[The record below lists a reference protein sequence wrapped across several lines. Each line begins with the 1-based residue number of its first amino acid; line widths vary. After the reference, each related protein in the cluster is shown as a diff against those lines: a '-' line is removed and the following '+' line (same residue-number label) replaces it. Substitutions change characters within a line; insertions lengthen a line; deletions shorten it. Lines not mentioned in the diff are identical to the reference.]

1 MTRKIHCPP
10 AMMSAGSRAG
20 HPPLLLEIPSPE
32 PEPSEPSQ
40 LLLACHM
47 LKNWNERK
55 HCVVFGLSM
64 VGWGRVGPQPPGP
77 HPAAWLNA
85 GRKEVKAAASG
96 RRNEILHL
104 AQCSSPLCPCAPL
117 SSRLVLQSTAAP
129 VLATCTAAAMGIA
142 WPAWML
148 NLNLVAGYATSS
160 CLLRVFSPASL

>member
-1 MTRKIHCPP
+1 
-10 AMMSAGSRAG
+10 MMSAGSRAG

-32 PEPSEPSQ
+32 PSEHSQ

-96 RRNEILHL
+96 RRNKILHL
-104 AQCSSPLCPCAPL
+104 TQCSSPLCPCAPL
-117 SSRLVLQSTAAP
+117 SVLPTDSAKHCGSNP
-129 VLATCTAAAMGIA
+129 SYMHSCCYGDSLACMGA
-142 WPAWML
+142 EPE
-148 NLNLVAGYATSS
+148 S
-160 CLLRVFSPASL
+160 CGRVCYLLGFWGGRR